1 MEELAH
7 NQRNNKD
14 VLTPEE
20 FFQYEFTCL
29 KMWFAENYPHDD
41 FVNVATLA
49 HLETIYKQNGR
60 AIRDL
65 IFFNLVSLNEF
76 KLCDKDEVDENSEYN
91 IWYNAIDNETDEEDS
106 ESECS
111 CDECR

>member
-7 NQRNNKD
+7 NQTNNKAI
-14 VLTPEE
+14 LTSAE
-20 FFQYEFTCL
+20 FVEYKFQRL
-29 KMWFAENYPHDD
+29 KIWYSENYPDD
-41 FVNVATLA
+41 TFVNVATPA
-49 HLETIYKQNGR
+49 HLITIYKQNGR